1 MAKLRILL
9 AGLLLALT
17 GPVAVSPASS
27 APAPSAEAQLI
38 KLEHDYARALISKD
52 MKFLRAYYAP
62 EWRGGDWMGFA
73 TKTILL
79 NMVRNER
86 YVVKSMKL
94 RDLRAR
100 VYGNIGIVQ
109 GIDDEVSFMGKE
121 NTSGTWGFTDIFE
134 RRNGRW
140 VAIAS
145 QTTKIEKKGR

>member
-9 AGLLLALT
+9 SSLLLALAA
-17 GPVAVSPASS
+17 PVAVSPASS

-38 KLEHDYARALISKD
+38 KLEHDYARALIRKD

-94 RDLRAR
+94 RGLRAR

-121 NTSGTWGFTDIFE
+121 NTSGTWGFTDMFE

-145 QTTKIEKKGR
+145 QTTKIEKKRR